1 MTDPRPRPPRVP
13 GPGTPRPMDC
23 DEFVTLVSEYLEEAQ
38 AATERL
44 RMDAHRA
51 ECDGCE
57 AYLDQVLRTVDMLRR
72 LADAG
77 ADPCSEPTDPPG
89 RTTI

>member
-1 MTDPRPRPPRVP
+1 MTDRQPRPPRAT
-13 GPGTPRPMDC
+13 GPGAPRPMDC
-23 DEFVTLVSEYLEEAQ
+23 TEFVTLVTEYLEEAQ
-38 AATERL
+38 VATERL

-57 AYLDQVLRTVDMLRR
+57 AYLDQMIRTVDMLRR
-72 LADAG
+72 LADPGAG
-77 ADPCSEPTDPPG
+77 LSSEPTDPPR